1 MKKTQAGTGEVP
13 CTAPSSQKVRICKP
27 ENLLCDALCAKALQK
42 NHSRFS
48 VVGIV
53 MSETSKLEQKQMF
66 TERVKQ

>member
-1 MKKTQAGTGEVP
+1 MP
-13 CTAPSSQKVRICKP
+13 CTAPSNQKIRMCKP

-53 MSETSKLEQKQMF
+53 MSETSTLEQKQMF